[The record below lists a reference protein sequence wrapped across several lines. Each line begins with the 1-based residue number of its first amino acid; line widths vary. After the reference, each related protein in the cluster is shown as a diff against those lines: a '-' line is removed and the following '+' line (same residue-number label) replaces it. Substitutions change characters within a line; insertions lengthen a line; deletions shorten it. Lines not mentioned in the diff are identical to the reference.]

1 MESSPRRRNAAPRD
15 PFKRTIDYLRI
26 SITDRCNLRC
36 LYCAPRD
43 GRMKYHSPSEMLTA
57 AEITRFVRIAHA
69 HGLGKVRITGG
80 EPLLRS
86 DITTLVSSIKAVGV
100 RDLSLTTNGIFLAA
114 MAEALKRAGLD
125 RVNISLDTLRP
136 DRFRALTSGGDIRS
150 VWEAVERAEAVGLA
164 PVKINMV
171 PMRGINDDEVAA
183 FAALTLKK
191 DYHIRFIEL
200 MPVGPAGELARD
212 AYLPTEETMKRVSV
226 LGRLLRL
233 PFRGKGPSRNF
244 RIEGARGIIGF
255 ISPMSDHFCRWC
267 NRLRLTSLGRIRP
280 CLFSATE
287 IDIKT
292 PMRAGASDEE
302 LERLFLSAVMA
313 KPEGH
318 SLAGEKPFIA
328 ADSMSQ
334 IGG

>member
-1 MESSPRRRNAAPRD
+1 MESTPEKNNAAPRD
-15 PFKRTIDYLRI
+15 AFKRRIDYLRI
-26 SITDRCNLRC
+26 SVTDRCNLRC

-43 GRMKYHSPSEMLTA
+43 GRAKYHSPAEMLTA

-69 HGLGKVRITGG
+69 HGLRKVRITGG
-80 EPLLRS
+80 EPLLRN

-125 RVNISLDTLRP
+125 RVNISLDTMEA
-136 DRFRALTSGGDIRS
+136 DRFRALTSGGDIHS
-150 VWEAVERAEAVGLA
+150 VWESLARAEKAGLS

-200 MPVGPAGELARD
+200 MPVGDHGDLAGK
-212 AYLPTEETMKRVSV
+212 AYLPTGETMKRVSV
-226 LGRLLRL
+226 LGRLLSL

-244 RIEGARGIIGF
+244 RIQGAKGVIGF

-302 LERLFLSAVMA
+302 LGRLFLSAVMA

-318 SLAGEKPFIA
+318 SLAGEKPFIS